1 MIVASTNH
9 IDQPIENSTCH
20 LSLAV
25 FERQHFSPGVQLR
38 VVAFNRAEV
47 CTETDSTNNKDQ
59 AIEIDNG
66 YKVK

>member
-9 IDQPIENSTCH
+9 IDTPTENSACH

-25 FERQHFSPGVQLR
+25 FKRRHFSPGVQLR

-47 CTETDSTNNKDQ
+47 CTETDSTNDKDQ
-59 AIEIDNG
+59 TTEIDNS
-66 YKVK
+66 